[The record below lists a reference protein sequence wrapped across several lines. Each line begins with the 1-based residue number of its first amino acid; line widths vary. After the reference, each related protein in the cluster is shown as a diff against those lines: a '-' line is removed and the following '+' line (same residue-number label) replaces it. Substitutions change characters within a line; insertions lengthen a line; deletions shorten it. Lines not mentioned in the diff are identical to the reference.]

1 MSEFTDRAIA
11 INKDYPYAANH
22 ELVHELI
29 ALEKKI
35 DDLSANTDAVQY
47 GKALELIEDMCKETD
62 TLKDQMANLQKAVS
76 VPVET
81 AMPPV
86 TEPEPST
93 TVPEP
98 ADQGIGQENTAA
110 ENSSSQIVD

>member
-22 ELVHELI
+22 ELVLELI

-35 DDLSANTDAVQY
+35 DDLSAKTDAVQY

-62 TLKDQMANLQKAVS
+62 TLKDQMANLQKS
-76 VPVET
+76 SSSPVET
-81 AMPPV
+81 ATPPA
-86 TEPEPST
+86 TAPEPST
-93 TVPEP
+93 ALPAP
-98 ADQGIGQENTAA
+98 ADQGIGQENTSA